1 MARKVSTI
9 TPKADLLKALIT
21 KSLKDGKANDVVCI
35 SLKGKSEI
43 ADYMIIASGTSSRHI
58 HSLANQLGEKI
69 SISGLTRFSTEG
81 MGDCQWVLV
90 DNPYVVVHL
99 FMPEMR
105 GKYNLEKMWSADFS
119 ESTHSVKI

>member
-1 MARKVSTI
+1 VARKISTI
-9 TPKADLLKALIT
+9 APKAEMLKALVT
-21 KSLKDGKANDVVCI
+21 KSLEDSKAVDIICI
-35 SLKGKSEI
+35 PLKGKTDI
-43 ADYMIIASGTSSRHI
+43 ADFMVIASGTSSRHI
-58 HSLANQLGEKI
+58 HAMANQLGEKI

-105 GKYNLEKMWSADFS
+105 GRYNLEKMWSADFS
-119 ESTHSVKI
+119 DSTQSVKI